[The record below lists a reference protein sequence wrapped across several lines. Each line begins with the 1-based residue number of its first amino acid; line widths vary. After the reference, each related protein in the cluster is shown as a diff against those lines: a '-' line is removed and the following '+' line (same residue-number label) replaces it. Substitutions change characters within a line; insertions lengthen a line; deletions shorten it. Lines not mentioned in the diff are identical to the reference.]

1 MKILVCTDGSDYS
14 RKALEQASL
23 IADANIVDEVA
34 IIHVYENR
42 QSESPLFIA
51 SDKQAELIR
60 MVAEEVQEER
70 QKILSEAMQFFKD
83 KNVKLRTI
91 LKEGH
96 PSHTIVSI
104 AEEEGFNMIFMGSR
118 GLSGLEKVI
127 LGSVSNAVTQE
138 VKNCSVVIVK

>member
-34 IIHVYENR
+34 VIHVYENR

-138 VKNCSVVIVK
+138 AKNCSVVIVK

>member
-1 MKILVCTDGSDYS
+1 MKILVCTDGSKYS
-14 RKALEQASL
+14 QKALEQASL

-70 QKILSEAMQFFKD
+70 QKILAEALQFFKN
-83 KNVKLRTI
+83 KNVKSRTI

-96 PSHTIVSI
+96 PSHTIVRV
-104 AEEEGFNMIFMGSR
+104 AEDEGFNMIFVGSR

-127 LGSVSNAVTQE
+127 LGSVSNAVAQE
-138 VKNCSVVIVK
+138 AKNCSVVIVK